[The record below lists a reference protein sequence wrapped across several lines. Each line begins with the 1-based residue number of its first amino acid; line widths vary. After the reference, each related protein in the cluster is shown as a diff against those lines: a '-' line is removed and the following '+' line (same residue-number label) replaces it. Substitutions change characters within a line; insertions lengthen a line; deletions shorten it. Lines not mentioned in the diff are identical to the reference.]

1 MAWEA
6 VAGGVGVL
14 GDLAGTALQN
24 AMSKNAQQRAMR
36 FAKKMY
42 QHRYQY
48 TMQDLRAA
56 GLNPVLAGQLGGGSA
71 PGAPSYSAQAP
82 ALGST
87 AVQQTREAA
96 IAREQLK
103 NLKADRQLKEATTR
117 KEDEL
122 QHKAFYDAHTSRADA
137 QLRHIEADIAT
148 KYGPSA
154 FGRAIGSGEM
164 IGTSVKNWFRELLES
179 PGTAKAAVKARKGLY
194 QKIERS
200 RARVSARERALEMR
214 LRLAHERM
222 TGE

>member
-6 VAGGVGVL
+6 VAGGVGMV

-48 TMQDLRAA
+48 TMEDLRRA

-71 PGAPSYSAQAP
+71 PGAPSYSTQAP
-82 ALGST
+82 TLGST
-87 AVQQTREAA
+87 AVQQVREARMA
-96 IAREQLK
+96 KEQLR
-103 NLKADRQLKEATTR
+103 NLKADRELKEATTR

-137 QLRHIEADIAT
+137 QLRHIEADVAT

-154 FGRAIGSGEM
+154 FGRMLGSGD
-164 IGTSVKNWFRELLES
+164 IATKGVRNWFRELLES
-179 PGTAKAAVKARKGLY
+179 PGTAKAAIKARKGLY
-194 QKIERS
+194 EKIERS